1 MNEGLFLNTIGRILS
16 NKRLNSEITLQ
27 ELSSKTGIDVEIIVG
42 IEIGKISLGLE
53 EFLKNHRS
61 NRHRCSNNNER
72 NKLIYH

>member
-53 EFLKNHRS
+53 EFLKITEAIGIDAATIM
-61 NRHRCSNNNER
+61 NEI
-72 NKLIYH
+72 N

>member
-42 IEIGKISLGLE
+42 IEMGKISLGLE
-53 EFLKNHRS
+53 EFLKITEAIGIDAATIM
-61 NRHRCSNNNER
+61 NEI
-72 NKLIYH
+72 N